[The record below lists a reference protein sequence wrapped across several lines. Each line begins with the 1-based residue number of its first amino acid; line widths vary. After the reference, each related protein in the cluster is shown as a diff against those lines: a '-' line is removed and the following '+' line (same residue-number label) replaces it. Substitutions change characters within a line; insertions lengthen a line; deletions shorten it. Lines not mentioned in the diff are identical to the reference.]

1 VFQTA
6 HAYKRKTLMKQ
17 LRLAIAASV
26 AALTFSF
33 AGISGAQSATDA
45 TTSAATAGEM
55 TDGEERKVD
64 KENKKLTIKHGPLKS
79 LDMPG
84 MTMVFQVQDPALV
97 ETVQPGD
104 KVRFVAEKL
113 DGKFTVTKL
122 EVAR

>member
-1 VFQTA
+1 MFQTA

-55 TDGEERKVD
+55 TDGEVRKVD

>member
-1 VFQTA
+1 
-6 HAYKRKTLMKQ
+6 
-17 LRLAIAASV
+17 
-26 AALTFSF
+26 
-33 AGISGAQSATDA
+33 
-45 TTSAATAGEM
+45 M
-55 TDGEERKVD
+55 TDGEVRKVD

-113 DGKFTVTKL
+113 DGKFTVTKM

>member
-55 TDGEERKVD
+55 TDGEVRKVD